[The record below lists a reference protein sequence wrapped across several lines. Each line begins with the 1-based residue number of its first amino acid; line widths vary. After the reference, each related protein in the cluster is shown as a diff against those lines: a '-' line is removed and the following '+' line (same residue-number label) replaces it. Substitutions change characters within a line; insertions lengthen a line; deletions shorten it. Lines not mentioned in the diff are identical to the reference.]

1 MRTSMAINKKE
12 LTRAWID
19 FLKRNQIA
27 ELKSDPETGNLKY
40 KKEVTPDDLARF
52 LRNTAEFEE
61 DAIKKAI
68 RTVVSRK
75 APGQKQPDQLPP
87 PEQQKRP
94 EQPQIGSNTPSVPQ
108 IGSNTPSAPPA
119 KKSKYNKDDATDVD
133 YRDINEAIK
142 DIVNISLSEDDVEA
156 VFGILT
162 APAPAAPN
170 AAPEVDQEAE
180 QAKKIENVNRIKRM
194 IRDTMTDAQRKALWR
209 ILTDA

>member
-1 MRTSMAINKKE
+1 MAINKKE

-40 KKEVTPDDLARF
+40 RKEVTPDDLARF
-52 LRNTAEFEE
+52 LRNTAEFDE
-61 DAIKKAI
+61 DSIKKAI
-68 RTVVSRK
+68 RTVVSKK

-87 PEQQKRP
+87 PEQQKQP
-94 EQPQIGSNTPSVPQ
+94 QQPQIGSNTPSP
-108 IGSNTPSAPPA
+108 PSLAAPVSQ
-119 KKSKYNKDDATDVD
+119 KKSKYNKDDAVDID
-133 YRDINEAIK
+133 YRDVNEAIK

-162 APAPAAPN
+162 TPAPAATEP
-170 AAPEVDQEAE
+170 APAPEVDRAAE
-180 QAKKIENVNRIKRM
+180 QQKKTEELNQIKRI

-209 ILTDA
+209 ALTDA